1 MDEKDGLFNV
11 TMRAYDDAEVCELL
25 RTFLLDKIIEKYG
38 KSRIS
43 LYHEDALSVFKNKS
57 DTQIERIKKNFQ
69 GLSRTLV

>member
-43 LYHEDALSVFKNKS
+43 LYDEDALSVFKNKS